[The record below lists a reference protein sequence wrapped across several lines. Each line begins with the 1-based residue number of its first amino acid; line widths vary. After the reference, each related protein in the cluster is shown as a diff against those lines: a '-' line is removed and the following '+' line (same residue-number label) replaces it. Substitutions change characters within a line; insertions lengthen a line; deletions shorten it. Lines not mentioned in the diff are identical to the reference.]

1 MSVQNSILYSL
12 GCFFNLLFY
21 FVSRKS
27 GDTSFFYGYDNPAV
41 GVLLFLNSTAGIT
54 ISMVYKYGDAVL
66 KTLAQPVVSAM
77 LLFLSNFLFDMPL
90 DIIKISGAGTVIVS
104 TMLYMQLPAP
114 ENDALPESQREN
126 SSLSL
131 RIRTLTS
138 SQDSLFSWI
147 FKSKVIRGG
156 LVLLLSVSV
165 SRYIGQKEI
174 SSPTSSEQIQPKS
187 NSVSKF
193 IQYPHRTLGSGED
206 VQCTWETK
214 SLEKFSE
221 RHDLIQRAAL
231 TEGIC
236 IPPTLKDSLH
246 VFSTAEA
253 IECLSPAIQRCNV
266 NVIFA
271 GDSYTMHLFIGLAD
285 IVLGRAWN
293 QELHDGET
301 RRATLKEVQEDLH
314 KAHNMNPSFPKLE
327 FVCKSECY
335 GSKQPFSKHCS
346 DCMNVY
352 TSSKQNKDTV
362 AVVGVGVHIL
372 IKLKTVNATAEEL
385 KMFLKMANRTIF

>member
-131 RIRTLTS
+131 RIRPLTS

-174 SSPTSSEQIQPKS
+174 SSPTSEQIQPKS

-193 IQYPHRTLGSGED
+193 IQYPHKTLGSGED
-206 VQCTWETK
+206 VQ
-214 SLEKFSE
+214 
-221 RHDLIQRAAL
+221 A
-231 TEGIC
+231 
-236 IPPTLKDSLH
+236 P
-246 VFSTAEA
+246 
-253 IECLSPAIQRCNV
+253 
-266 NVIFA
+266 
-271 GDSYTMHLFIGLAD
+271 
-285 IVLGRAWN
+285 GR
-293 QELHDGET
+293 
-301 RRATLKEVQEDLH
+301 R
-314 KAHNMNPSFPKLE
+314 KA
-327 FVCKSECY
+327 
-335 GSKQPFSKHCS
+335 
-346 DCMNVY
+346 
-352 TSSKQNKDTV
+352 
-362 AVVGVGVHIL
+362 
-372 IKLKTVNATAEEL
+372 
-385 KMFLKMANRTIF
+385 